1 MADDKD
7 KHKKPTVATMTT
19 DNAAT
24 TAATDN
30 DFNVEMEGMDLS
42 NNDEYVAL
50 SPAEDDAD
58 NDVGNESMR
67 GTNVRGP
74 MVHYQTARAT
84 SLSAEWPELHNFES
98 ARAGRNEASAVAQ
111 TTRLSPRKTTH
122 DRIPTRGSRRLIVA
136 QICR

>member
-30 DFNVEMEGMDLS
+30 DSNVEMEGMDLS

-58 NDVGNESMR
+58 NDVGNESMW
-67 GTNVRGP
+67 GTNVCGP
-74 MVHYQTARAT
+74 TVHYQTARAT
-84 SLSAEWPELHNFES
+84 SLPAKCPQLHNFES
-98 ARAGRNEASAVAQ
+98 A
-111 TTRLSPRKTTH
+111 
-122 DRIPTRGSRRLIVA
+122 
-136 QICR
+136 